1 MDLSSLE
8 IFRAVALE
16 HSVTRAAQ
24 RLQRAQSNVTTR
36 IRQLEDELGVQLFLR
51 DGKRMTLTDRGRAF
65 LDYSERL
72 LALADEAR
80 QAMHPKQPSGRLRLG
95 SMEST
100 AASRLPGPLASFHGR
115 CPEVEL
121 EVSTGTSQ
129 ALVQAVLARRLDCA
143 LVAWPR
149 GANQWRD
156 EAAGMGLEALPV
168 FEEELL
174 LVLPVNHPPV
184 EGPADVQVRGL
195 AGFAEGCSYRQIA
208 ERWLSADGGPM
219 PQVQQVGSYH
229 AILACV
235 AAGSCV
241 GILPHSVLELLR
253 QPPLLRQV
261 PLMRVE
267 TLLVWRQGY
276 STAAFEVFRE
286 TLARQIAP

>member
-16 HSVTRAAQ
+16 CSVTRAAQ

-36 IRQLEDELGVQLFLR
+36 IRQLEDELGTALFLR
-51 DGKRMTLTDRGRAF
+51 DGKRMTLTDRGQDF

-80 QAMHPKQPSGRLRLG
+80 QAMHPQQPAGRLRLG

-100 AASRLPGPLASFHGR
+100 AASRLPVPLARFHGQ
-115 CPEVEL
+115 CPEVDL

-129 ALVQAVLARRLDCA
+129 ALVDGVLARRIDCA

-149 GANQWRD
+149 D
-156 EAAGMGLEALPV
+156 HEDVAAMGLEAQPV

-174 LVLPVNHPPV
+174 LVLPGGHPPV
-184 EGPADVQVRGL
+184 KGPADVQVRGL
-195 AGFAEGCSYRQIA
+195 AGFAEGCTYRQIA
-208 ERWLSADGGPM
+208 ENWLSDEGRPL
-219 PQVQQVGSYH
+219 PKVQQVGSYH

-235 AAGSCV
+235 SAGSCV
-241 GILPHSVLELLR
+241 GILPRSVLALLR
-253 QPPLLRQV
+253 EPPQLQQL
-261 PLMRVE
+261 PLMQVE
-267 TLLVWRQGY
+267 TLLVWRRGY
-276 STAAFEVFRE
+276 STAAFGAFRQA
-286 TLARQIAP
+286 LASND

>member
-36 IRQLEDELGVQLFLR
+36 IRQLEEELGTPLFLR
-51 DGKRMTLTDRGRAF
+51 EGKRMTLTDRGQAF

-80 QAMHPKQPSGRLRLG
+80 QAMHPQQPGGRLRLG

-100 AASRLPGPLASFHGR
+100 AASRLPGPLSRFHAQY
-115 CPEVEL
+115 PEVEL

-129 ALVQAVLARRLDCA
+129 ALLEGVLARRLDCA
-143 LVAWPR
+143 LVAWPE
-149 GANQWRD
+149 GKGPWH
-156 EAAGMGLEALPV
+156 EEVSSLGLEALPV

-174 LVLPVNHPPV
+174 LVLPTGHPPV
-184 EGPADVQVRGL
+184 ENPADVQVNGL
-195 AGFAEGCSYRQIA
+195 AGFAEGCTYRQIA
-208 ERWLSADGGPM
+208 ENWLSADGR
-219 PQVQQVGSYH
+219 PQPKVQQVGSYH

-235 AAGSCV
+235 AAGSSV
-241 GILPHSVLELLR
+241 GILPRSVLELQREPSRLR
-253 QPPLLRQV
+253 QLPLMQV
-261 PLMRVE
+261 P

-276 STAAFEVFRE
+276 ATASFEAFRE
-286 TLARQIAP
+286 ALPSVD